1 VLGRITRAFGLGNR
15 DQGTP
20 HHRGSLPGAAWFAAA
35 LLALA
40 CTACPAGSESSSE
53 ILPRRVV
60 SLAPNLTE
68 IVFAVGAGDRLIG
81 VSDYSDYPE
90 AAQSL
95 PRIGGLEVSAER
107 VASLSPDLV
116 LATPEGNAKGPVRAL
131 EAVGVPVLVVP
142 GSSLNEV
149 LQGIRLVGRR
159 LGHAREGEALAR
171 KLDSRR
177 REVRSRGS
185 GRPRPASV
193 LLIWPDPAQAAGGS
207 TFLDDVLTEA
217 GARNLLGDRPGW
229 PVLSPEWLAS
239 EPIDVLVIPDSAET
253 RPAYEHAFASGPL
266 SRGTVS
272 RARVI
277 RIPESV
283 LTRPGPRV
291 FDALETLEREL
302 AQPRGTRAAQRS
314 AASQSGTGGSERET
328 KREAR

>member
-1 VLGRITRAFGLGNR
+1 VRGRISRAIGSSTKDDGLGTLPR
-15 DQGTP
+15 
-20 HHRGSLPGAAWFAAA
+20 RGSFSVPAWLPA

-40 CTACPAGSESSSE
+40 CTCCPARPEISSKT
-53 ILPRRVV
+53 LPRRVL

-90 AAQSL
+90 AARSL
-95 PRIGGLEVSAER
+95 PRVGGLEVSAER

-131 EAVGVPVLVVP
+131 EAVGVPVLIVP
-142 GSSLNEV
+142 GSSLDEV

-159 LGHAREGEALAR
+159 LGHAREGEALAQ

-177 REVRSRGS
+177 REVRARS
-185 GRPRPASV
+185 GRRPRPASV

-217 GARNLLGDRPGW
+217 GARNLLGERSGW

-239 EPIDVLVIPDSAET
+239 EPIDVLVVPDSLET
-253 RPAYEHAFASGPL
+253 RSAYERAFASGPL
-266 SRGTVS
+266 SRGAVS

-277 RIPESV
+277 RVSESI

-302 AQPRGTRAAQRS
+302 AQPRE
-314 AASQSGTGGSERET
+314 TGKSKRET
-328 KREAR
+328 REAR

>member
-1 VLGRITRAFGLGNR
+1 M
-15 DQGTP
+15 
-20 HHRGSLPGAAWFAAA
+20 
-35 LLALA
+35 
-40 CTACPAGSESSSE
+40 
-53 ILPRRVV
+53 V

-90 AAQSL
+90 AARSL
-95 PRIGGLEVSAER
+95 PRVGGLEVSAER
-107 VASLSPDLV
+107 IASLSPDLV

-131 EAVGVPVLVVP
+131 EAVGVPVLIVP
-142 GSSLNEV
+142 GSSLDEV

-177 REVRSRGS
+177 REFQARGS
-185 GRPRPASV
+185 GRSRPASV
-193 LLIWPDPAQAAGGS
+193 LLIWPDPAQAAGGG

-217 GARNLLGDRPGW
+217 GARNLLGKRPGW

-239 EPIDVLVIPDSAET
+239 EPIDVLVVPDSVET
-253 RPAYEHAFASGPL
+253 RSAYEHAFASGPL
-266 SRGTVS
+266 SRGTIS

-302 AQPRGTRAAQRS
+302 AQPRGT
-314 AASQSGTGGSERET
+314 GNSERET

>member
-1 VLGRITRAFGLGNR
+1 MFRAVRPRTKDYGLR
-15 DQGTP
+15 TSDR
-20 HHRGSLPGAAWFAAA
+20 RGSFPSPASFAA
-35 LLALA
+35 LVFALA
-40 CTACPAGSESSSE
+40 CTACPARPKTSSE

-90 AAQSL
+90 AARSL
-95 PRIGGLEVSAER
+95 PRVGGLEVSAER
-107 VASLSPDLV
+107 IASLSPDLV
-116 LATPEGNAKGPVRAL
+116 LATPEGNAKGPVLAL
-131 EAVGVPVLVVP
+131 EAVGVPVLIVP
-142 GSSLNEV
+142 GSSLDEV
-149 LQGIRLVGRR
+149 LQGIRLVARR
-159 LGHAREGEALAR
+159 LGRAREGEGLAR

-177 REVRSRGS
+177 REVRARGS
-185 GRPRPASV
+185 GRPRPSSV
-193 LLIWPDPAQAAGGS
+193 LLIWPDPAQAAGGG

-217 GARNLLGDRPGW
+217 GARNLLGERPGW

-239 EPIDVLVIPDSAET
+239 VPIDVLVLPDSVET
-253 RPAYEHAFASGPL
+253 RSAYEHAFASGPL
-266 SRGTVS
+266 SHGTVS

-302 AQPRGTRAAQRS
+302 AQPRE
-314 AASQSGTGGSERET
+314 TGNSERET

>member
-1 VLGRITRAFGLGNR
+1 MFSDQGLRTRDKGLRIAAFGL
-15 DQGTP
+15 
-20 HHRGSLPGAAWFAAA
+20 A
-35 LLALA
+35 LVGLA
-40 CTACPAGSESSSE
+40 CRNTTKPSASEF
-53 ILPRRVV
+53 PRRVV

-90 AAQSL
+90 AARSL
-95 PRIGGLEVSAER
+95 PRVGGLEVSAER
-107 VASLSPDLV
+107 IASLSPDLV

-131 EAVGVPVLVVP
+131 EAVGVPVLIVP
-142 GSSLNEV
+142 GSSLDEV

-159 LGHAREGEALAR
+159 LGHVREGEGLAR

-177 REVRSRGS
+177 REVRARGS
-185 GRPRPASV
+185 GRPRPSSV
-193 LLIWPDPAQAAGGS
+193 LLIWPDPAQAAGSG

-217 GARNLLGDRPGW
+217 GAWNLLGGRPGW

-239 EPIDVLVIPDSAET
+239 EPIDVLIVPDSVET
-253 RPAYEHAFASGPL
+253 RSAYEHAFASGPL

-302 AQPRGTRAAQRS
+302 AQPL
-314 AASQSGTGGSERET
+314 GTGNSRREG